1 MEKVLIQ
8 NEQLCLKRSLKTAL
22 LTRKLY
28 KFSLFLEFLT
38 QKILSTTALQIQQK
52 HNMKLT
58 VLQKQNKQTKKN
70 LEYFL
75 FQTYKLSI
83 FYGFIGFMLEVCL
96 YYKT

>member
-52 HNMKLT
+52 HN
-58 VLQKQNKQTKKN
+58 NG
-70 LEYFL
+70 E
-75 FQTYKLSI
+75 I
-83 FYGFIGFMLEVCL
+83 FS
-96 YYKT
+96 

>member
-38 QKILSTTALQIQQK
+38 QKILSTALQIQQK
-52 HNMKLT
+52 HN
-58 VLQKQNKQTKKN
+58 NG
-70 LEYFL
+70 E
-75 FQTYKLSI
+75 I
-83 FYGFIGFMLEVCL
+83 FS
-96 YYKT
+96 